1 MEYKHPGKVQAR
13 ARVSLHAK
21 KLRRS
26 LRASPDPIQENK
38 KEIRETSISRAQ
50 RQNPAFAFE
59 SVIYSGCFIIAEPS
73 VDGGLWRG
81 HSWSNNNNN
90 KK

>member
-1 MEYKHPGKVQAR
+1 MAWEGASKDKSFPPC
-13 ARVSLHAK
+13 K
-21 KLRRS
+21 KLRCG
-26 LRASPDPIQENK
+26 LGASPGPTREKK

-59 SVIYSGCFIIAEPS
+59 SVIYSSCFIIAEPS